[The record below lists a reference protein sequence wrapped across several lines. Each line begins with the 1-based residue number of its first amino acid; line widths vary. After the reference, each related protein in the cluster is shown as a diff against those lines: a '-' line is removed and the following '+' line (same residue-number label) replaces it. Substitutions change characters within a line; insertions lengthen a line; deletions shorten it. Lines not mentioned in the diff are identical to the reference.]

1 MLVSSAILGML
12 AVAAAA
18 GSGVAPINNPAI
30 LNIGYLC
37 RWQERCMSHQEKAM
51 NRAVAYVKDRHPP
64 IWKVQLCNRNASR
77 KRSRVDWVGFNN
89 CIRNPIVRPAA
100 RRRR

>member
-12 AVAAAA
+12 AAAAAA

-37 RWQERCMSHQEKAM
+37 GWQEQCMSRQERAM
-51 NRAVAYVKDRHPP
+51 NRALAYVKHRHPP
-64 IWKVQLCNRNASR
+64 LWKVQQCNRNASR
-77 KRSRVDWVGFNN
+77 KRARVDWIGFNN
-89 CIRNPIVRPAA
+89 CIRNKSV